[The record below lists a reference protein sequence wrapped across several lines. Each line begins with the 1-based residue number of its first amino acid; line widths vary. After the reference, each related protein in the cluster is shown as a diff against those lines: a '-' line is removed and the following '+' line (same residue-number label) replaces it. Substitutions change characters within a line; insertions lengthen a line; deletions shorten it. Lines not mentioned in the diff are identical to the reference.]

1 MDEDP
6 PLAVDIDGTLT
17 REDRSVDSR
26 VMEVLREWDAPVV
39 VATGKALPYP
49 IALCQFVGIEECV
62 VAENGGVAYV
72 DDELLYFGDRR
83 AADQVGEEFE
93 AAGHDLGWGD
103 ADLTN
108 RWRETELAVRRD
120 RPLDVLSDIA
130 ERHGLHVVDTGFA
143 YHVKSEG
150 VSKGDA
156 LASVADRLGVD
167 VSEFAAVVDSQNDV
181 ELFETVGES
190 YAVGNADEHAK
201 GAAGEVLTE
210 TNGDGFLAAVN
221 RIRSEQ

>member
-1 MDEDP
+1 MTEDP
-6 PLAVDIDGTLT
+6 PLAVDIDGTLS

-26 VMEVLREWDAPVV
+26 AMDVLREWDAPVV

-49 IALCQFVGIEECV
+49 VALCQFVGVEECV

-72 DDELLYFGDRR
+72 DDELVYFGDRR
-83 AADQVGEEFE
+83 AADQVAEEFE

-120 RPLDVLSDIA
+120 KPLDALAEIA

-143 YHVKSEG
+143 YHVKSDS

-156 LASVADRLGVD
+156 LRTVAERLGHAVD
-167 VSEFAAVVDSQNDV
+167 KFAAVGDSENDV
-181 ELFETVGES
+181 ELFEAVGES

-201 GAAGEVLTE
+201 GAADDVLTE
-210 TNGDGFLAAVN
+210 TYGDGFLAAVD
-221 RIRSEQ
+221 RIRS